1 MSASVCA
8 TCALCVVSHGSCVL
22 DDGRAFRSFAGAVAM
37 AVFELDGWYRGRL
50 GDSAA
55 VVWIRRGLVPVSG
68 DRLSR
73 RRSAFRCSG
82 NMDVRPQHR
91 MELFQ
96 ASAADGMGRARMDV
110 GV

>member
-1 MSASVCA
+1 M
-8 TCALCVVSHGSCVL
+8 
-22 DDGRAFRSFAGAVAM
+22 AM
-37 AVFELDGWYRGRL
+37 AELDGWYRVRL

-55 VVWIRRGLVPVSG
+55 VVRIRRGLVPVSG

-91 MELFQ
+91 MGLFKTP
-96 ASAADGMGRARMDV
+96 AADGMGRARMDV
-110 GV
+110 GVSAHQLVVSVDGARQCRSGAVGTE